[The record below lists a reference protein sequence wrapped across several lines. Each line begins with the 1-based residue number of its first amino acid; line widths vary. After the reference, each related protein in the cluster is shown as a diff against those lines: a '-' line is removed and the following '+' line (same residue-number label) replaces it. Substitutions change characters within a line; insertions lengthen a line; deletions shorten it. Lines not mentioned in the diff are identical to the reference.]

1 MVSNYSLRP
10 VYTFLYTIINGDVIA
25 SVVQKKKSF
34 EISWPPKPLPPLCT
48 QTCTFGLTPLCPPPL
63 CARTMWMT
71 PVQLDL
77 TSKQL
82 LILTENNVF

>member
-1 MVSNYSLRP
+1 MVSNDSLRP

-34 EISWPPKPLPPLCT
+34 EISWPQKNLFCVRT
-48 QTCTFGLTPLCPPPL
+48 QPPPL
-63 CARTMWMT
+63 CVRTMWMT

>member
-34 EISWPPKPLPPLCT
+34 EILWPQKNLFCVRT
-48 QTCTFGLTPLCPPPL
+48 QP
-63 CARTMWMT
+63 
-71 PVQLDL
+71 
-77 TSKQL
+77 
-82 LILTENNVF
+82 